1 MKCNPFT
8 LWFLDKKQE
17 QSFSMFSMETNFKAQ
32 IIFGILY
39 MILCALFI
47 LMDVCYLSIKL
58 HKTPTGSVLHFNATS
73 RHTYCFAAR
82 LYDGSYSGNYFI
94 LCNHLIAVLVIS
106 GSSSLS
112 SLSQDIIFPL
122 YCLDCGGLYCIVY
135 DWI

>member
-1 MKCNPFT
+1 MFLSLLITREKVEARLTRVREMKCNPFT

-73 RHTYCFAAR
+73 RHTYCFAAW
-82 LYDGSYSGNYFI
+82 LYDGSYSGNY
-94 LCNHLIAVLVIS
+94 
-106 GSSSLS
+106 LS
-112 SLSQDIIFPL
+112 
-122 YCLDCGGLYCIVY
+122 YVTT
-135 DWI
+135 